1 MHVLSSL
8 LLRTPD
14 FLAQSTGA
22 SVGMVTHWLLE
33 LAMPPPRT
41 ATWLV
46 RVCLVSFVVDLED
59 FRCTRGMPIRLSLV

>member
-1 MHVLSSL
+1 LVWNTLE
-8 LLRTPD
+8 
-14 FLAQSTGA
+14 

-59 FRCTRGMPIRLSLV
+59 SPCTRGMPIRLTFI